1 MDRVETKEHI
11 NNEIKAIQEFCKVKN
26 CTFTKLP
33 KFDIDFLID
42 KNGKGIA
49 FMEVKCRTHKYKDFS
64 TQFLSFHKYQ
74 SLMNCNKYLP
84 AYFLCKY
91 TDGIYY
97 IHVNLIPLNNIKK
110 GGRNEPRCYCPNDI
124 EFLIHFDRSLMTR
137 L

>member
-1 MDRVETKEHI
+1 MNRVETKEHK
-11 NNEIKAIQEFCKVKN
+11 NNEIQAIEHFCKVKQCN
-26 CTFTKLP
+26 YTKLP

-42 KNGKGIA
+42 RGGNGVA
-49 FMEVKCRTHKYKDFS
+49 FIEVKCRTHKYNDFD

-74 SLMNCNKYLP
+74 SLMNCNRYLP

-97 IHVNLIPLNNIKK
+97 IHANLIPLDNIKI
-110 GGRNEPRCYCPNDI
+110 GGRSQPRSYCPNDV
-124 EFLIHFDRSLMTR
+124 EFLIHFDRALMTK

>member
-11 NNEIKAIQEFCKVKN
+11 NNEIQAIKEFCKVKQCN
-26 CTFTKLP
+26 YTKLP

-42 KNGKGIA
+42 RGGTGVA
-49 FMEVKCRTHKYKDFS
+49 FIEVKCRTHKYNDFD

-74 SLMNCNKYLP
+74 SLMNCNRYLP

-91 TDGIYY
+91 SDGVYY
-97 IHVNLIPLNNIKK
+97 IHVNLIPLNNIKL
-110 GGRNEPRCYCPNDI
+110 GGRNQPRSYCPNDV
-124 EFLIHFDRSLMTR
+124 EFLIHFDRALMTK